1 MLQKAEEPK
10 KSEPKQEQTTV
21 KAENKGKGKVRRINF
36 IVPLASLARHAPV

>member
-21 KAENKGKGKVRRINF
+21 KAENKGKGKVRCMNLILL
-36 IVPLASLARHAPV
+36 LASLAWHAPV